1 MSMEHKWLEGWDTIW
16 ISERQ
21 VELSYPKLYP
31 LPLPSIV
38 KNANQNYIFIL
49 KMEMNTIVSRVPELV
64 SYQWKKVREK

>member
-1 MSMEHKWLEGWDTIW
+1 MARGLGHYLDFRTSGGALHI
-16 ISERQ
+16 
-21 VELSYPKLYP
+21 LSYTQSYPP
-31 LPLPSIV
+31 LPLPFIV